1 MEYFIIDDDLINDL
15 NRGMMR
21 SLRPD
26 SIRNPDDVT
35 DLYASIVTHPVNGDT
50 ALVMDDGNHTVHL
63 QAQSMPLAGVYNQMR
78 VRGTIDMAER
88 DAMMDF
94 LTDNK
99 GEVVVMKDFI
109 PPSIPA
115 NTYEDL
121 EAAGWFPA
129 QGE

>member
-1 MEYFIIDDDLINDL
+1 MEYFIIDNDLIDDL

-26 SIRNPDDVT
+26 SVRNPDDVT
-35 DLYASIVTHPVNGDT
+35 DLYATVITHPISGDT
-50 ALVMDDGNHTVHL
+50 AIAMDDANHSMHL

-109 PPSIPA
+109 PPSIPS
-115 NTYEDL
+115 NTYAQMD
-121 EAAGWFPA
+121 AAGWFPEI
-129 QGE
+129 GE